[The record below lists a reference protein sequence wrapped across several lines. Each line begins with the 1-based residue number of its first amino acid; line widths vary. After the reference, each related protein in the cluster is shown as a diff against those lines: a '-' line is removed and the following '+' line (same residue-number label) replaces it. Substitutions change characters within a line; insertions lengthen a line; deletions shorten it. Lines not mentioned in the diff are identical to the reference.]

1 MFITIIGSGGK
12 PLLNIST
19 TGMEIPGIAIANNLF
34 STPSPLKDSFVP
46 YQQVGKLVNHLV
58 SGNLFQ
64 RLNHLG
70 FCYQVKS
77 IADEKEKLIEKIR
90 RIRWSNWYCW
100 KKQMTSGKITG
111 FPISKST

>member
-1 MFITIIGSGGK
+1 MNNAKVPEKILELLKIILKDTGLKVKDNSATLILSSGK

-77 IADEKEKLIEKIR
+77 IADEKE
-90 RIRWSNWYCW
+90 
-100 KKQMTSGKITG
+100 
-111 FPISKST
+111 